1 MRYDVPLADR
11 IGLEI
16 SSKVTADSPFPT
28 ASIAKGWVLLDDGKD
43 LSEEAV
49 GFGVPIIKRGLQA
62 IFPGEIELYVGGGID
77 QYKFTARYTL
87 NLVEKIAQAAGTI
100 NNPFVINT
108 KNILAGMMRQFPAS
122 RRHLTLFS
130 SLIRRQLGW
139 QTSYEAADFC
149 AHVTM
154 DYTIN
159 PTAGKLEVEIADK
172 DFTPEQ
178 VSEIII
184 MSEQGAHY
192 FDRYRGDDGA
202 VQQGEEIGC
211 WDEVSGE
218 KVQFI
223 SSTQNLSFSLRQVKG
238 AKLYRGRELI
248 GDRLAWSGFGY
259 SFSPKLDFLKYQILI
274 QQLA

>member
-1 MRYDVPLADR
+1 M
-11 IGLEI
+11 
-16 SSKVTADSPFPT
+16 
-28 ASIAKGWVLLDDGKD
+28 
-43 LSEEAV
+43 
-49 GFGVPIIKRGLQA
+49 
-62 IFPGEIELYVGGGID
+62 GGGID
-77 QYKFTARYTL
+77 QCKFSARYTL
-87 NLVEKIAQAAGTI
+87 NLVEKIAQASGTI
-100 NNPFVINT
+100 NNPFVNNT
-108 KNILAGMMRQFPAS
+108 KNILAGMIRQFPAS
-122 RRHLTLFS
+122 RKQLTRIS

-159 PTAGKLEVEIADK
+159 PTNGRLVVEMADK

-192 FDRYRGDDGA
+192 FDRYWGDDGIDKE
-202 VQQGEEIGC
+202 GEEIGC
-211 WDEVSGE
+211 WDEVSAE
-218 KVQFI
+218 RAEFI
-223 SSTQNLSFSLRQVKG
+223 SSSQKLLFSLHQVKG

-259 SFSPKLDFLKYQILI
+259 SFSPKLDFFKYQIVI
-274 QQLA
+274 QRLA